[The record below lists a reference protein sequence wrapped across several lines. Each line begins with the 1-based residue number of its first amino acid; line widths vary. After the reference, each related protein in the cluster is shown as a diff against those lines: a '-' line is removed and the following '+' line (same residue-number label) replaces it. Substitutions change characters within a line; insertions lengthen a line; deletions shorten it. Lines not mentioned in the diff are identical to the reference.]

1 VELCTFTISFPTHLE
16 IRQPA
21 APPAGCPRHTT
32 GKLSQRCGCSAPQP
46 RMRRRPVVSSGP
58 GRRVVPRWPG
68 ARAQEPAVWRRFHE
82 ACHDMRQ
89 PVAVIRS
96 LATATLAEPG
106 LPSATRL
113 WLEQILNE
121 AESLAELI
129 EHSLTR
135 TDPAGEHGQTN
146 LGQLAHEVVA
156 GEQLTYQGQLQVMA
170 PADTIAISVSRVDAR
185 RIIAN
190 LLSNATRA
198 AGPGGQ
204 VLVHVA
210 SNHDCATLVVE
221 DSGPGF
227 ARIQPGTGL
236 GSGVIAG
243 CLIRCGGLLQYGRS
257 KTGGVKATVSLP
269 LAGS

>member
-1 VELCTFTISFPTHLE
+1 
-16 IRQPA
+16 
-21 APPAGCPRHTT
+21 
-32 GKLSQRCGCSAPQP
+32 
-46 RMRRRPVVSSGP
+46 
-58 GRRVVPRWPG
+58 
-68 ARAQEPAVWRRFHE
+68 
-82 ACHDMRQ
+82 MRQ

-129 EHSLTR
+129 EHSLAR
-135 TDPAGEHGQTN
+135 THPATEHGQTN
-146 LGQLAHEVVA
+146 LGQLAREAVA
-156 GEQLTYQGQLQVMA
+156 GEQLTYQGQLQVRV
-170 PADTIAISVSRVDAR
+170 PADTVMVRVGQVDAR

-204 VLVHVA
+204 VTVDVA
-210 SNHDCATLVVE
+210 SNHGCALLVVE

-227 ARIQPGTGL
+227 ARIPPGTGL
-236 GSGVIAG
+236 GSRVIAE
-243 CLIRCGGLLQYGRS
+243 CLIRCSGRLQYGRS
-257 KTGGVKATVSLP
+257 SAGGVKATVSLP
-269 LAGS
+269 LASN